1 MAKKS
6 ILWYNKI
13 VKKRWNKMKIEIS
26 TDYIKLSQFL
36 KLAGIITNGGESKI
50 LISEGLIKVNNMV
63 EYARGKKL
71 FPGDVVVFEEKEYT
85 VVKENAN

>member
-1 MAKKS
+1 
-6 ILWYNKI
+6 
-13 VKKRWNKMKIEIS
+13 MKIEIS

-50 LISEGLIKVNNMV
+50 LIQEGLVVVNNQV

-71 FPGDVVVFEEKEYT
+71 FPGDIVKFEEKEYI
-85 VVKENAN
+85 VVKKYVD

>member
-1 MAKKS
+1 
-6 ILWYNKI
+6 
-13 VKKRWNKMKIEIS
+13 MKIEIS
-26 TDYIKLSQFL
+26 TDYIKLGQFL

-50 LISEGLIKVNNMV
+50 LISDGLIKVNNMV

-71 FPGDVVVFEEKEYT
+71 CPGDVVIFEEKEYR

>member
-1 MAKKS
+1 
-6 ILWYNKI
+6 
-13 VKKRWNKMKIEIS
+13 MKIEIS
-26 TDYIKLSQFL
+26 TDYIKLGQFL

-71 FPGDVVVFEEKEYT
+71 FPGDIVIFEEKEYM